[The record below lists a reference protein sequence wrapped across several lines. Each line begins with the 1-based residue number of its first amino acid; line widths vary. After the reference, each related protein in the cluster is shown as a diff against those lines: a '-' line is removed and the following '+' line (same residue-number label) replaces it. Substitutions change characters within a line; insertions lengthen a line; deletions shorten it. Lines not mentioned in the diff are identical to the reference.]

1 MQNFK
6 LAGDIVAN
14 EYKLDKLITS
24 NSLNQIWEA
33 IKFTSADKE
42 RVTLKFEDVKF
53 EPKLR
58 HECSVYLYFDSQP
71 NIKGQSFPRVIDYL
85 TIAHENIMIIEH
97 LGPNIEQLFNFC
109 GRKFSLKTV
118 LMLAN

>member
-1 MQNFK
+1 MEKNK

-24 NSLNQIWEA
+24 DSLNQIWEA
-33 IKFTSADKE
+33 IKFTSAKKE

-53 EPKLR
+53 EPKLQ
-58 HECSVYLYFDSQP
+58 HECSVYMYFDSQP

-85 TIAHENIMIIEH
+85 TIGKENIMITEH
-97 LGPNIEQLFNFC
+97 LGPNLE
-109 GRKFSLKTV
+109 
-118 LMLAN
+118 

>member
-1 MQNFK
+1 MEKSK

-24 NSLNQIWEA
+24 NTLNQIWEA
-33 IKFTSADKE
+33 IKFTSAQKE

-58 HECSVYLYFDSQP
+58 HEYSVYLYLKSQP
-71 NIKGQSFPRVIDYL
+71 NFKG
-85 TIAHENIMIIEH
+85 
-97 LGPNIEQLFNFC
+97 
-109 GRKFSLKTV
+109 
-118 LMLAN
+118 